1 MSGRTVRRG
10 APGLIAI
17 AFLAAGCTGHSMA
30 GKIQGASQV
39 PLAGALTPASTGA
52 SPLAASSTPS
62 LVAASLAPPSD
73 LVGLDGPE
81 LEHLLGAPGLVRRDY
96 PAEVWQYRNPACVL
110 DVYLYP
116 DHDRLTVTHAE
127 ARASVL
133 AGDALSP
140 CIAKFAELR
149 HKTTG

>member
-1 MSGRTVRRG
+1 MTSAAAPIPRTSQPIWYLRSSR
-10 APGLIAI
+10 
-17 AFLAAGCTGHSMA
+17 AF
-30 GKIQGASQV
+30 
-39 PLAGALTPASTGA
+39 
-52 SPLAASSTPS
+52 
-62 LVAASLAPPSD
+62 
-73 LVGLDGPE
+73 
-81 LEHLLGAPGLVRRDY
+81 
-96 PAEVWQYRNPACVL
+96 AEYRNPACVL

-127 ARASVL
+127 ARASAF

>member
-1 MSGRTVRRG
+1 MTRNMQD
-10 APGLIAI
+10 
-17 AFLAAGCTGHSMA
+17 TGQPHS
-30 GKIQGASQV
+30 
-39 PLAGALTPASTGA
+39 AGALTGNAGA
-52 SPLAASSTPS
+52 SPLAASSTPG
-62 LVAASLAPPSD
+62 LVAASPVPLGD

-81 LEHLLGAPGLVRRDY
+81 LEHLLGTPGLVRRDY

-110 DVYLYP
+110 DVYFYP

-127 ARASVL
+127 ARASAI

-140 CIAKFAELR
+140 CIAKFAELK